1 VETALSFFW
10 IVLCA
15 VAAPLLAGVVP
26 RRLVPEVVFMLGF
39 GVIIGPNVLGLAEL
53 APGIEVLRELGLAML
68 FLMAG
73 YEIELRQL
81 TGRGGRR
88 ALITWLIC
96 FGLALSMVFLLD
108 LSGLVSARVAVAI
121 ALTSTAVG
129 ILLPILKD
137 RGLVDTQFGM
147 AVLNHGSFG
156 ELGPVV
162 AMALLL
168 GTRGPLAT
176 IVVLAVFGLAAV
188 VLSVVSTRLGPD
200 SRLQSLI
207 NLGSETTAQTTVRL
221 VVLLLVG
228 LGLLALAFD
237 LDLVLGAFAAG
248 FVLRR
253 ILPQGRASLEH
264 KLDGLAFG
272 LLIPVFFITSGMAID
287 PRVVAAQPLT
297 LLAFVLS
304 ILLVRGVPVLLAS
317 RLERDPPGG
326 PRAFSG
332 RDSLRI
338 GLYAATGL
346 PIIVAVTSVAV
357 SSGQM
362 TDQQAS
368 LLVAGGAITVLVLP
382 ITATLLGRDEV
393 RPTTLDEI
401 DNRSKTGQADDHGYT

>member
-1 VETALSFFW
+1 METALSFFW

-26 RRLVPEVVFMLGF
+26 RRLVPEVVLLLGF

-81 TGRGGRR
+81 AGRGGRR

-188 VLSVVSTRLGPD
+188 VVSVVSTRLGPD

-207 NLGSETTAQTTVRL
+207 NLGSETTAQTAVRL

-228 LGLLALAFD
+228 LGLLAVAFD

-287 PRVVAAQPLT
+287 PRVVAAQPIT

-317 RLERDPPGG
+317 RLERDSPGG

-382 ITATLLGRDEV
+382 ITATLLGRSEV
-393 RPTTLDEI
+393 RPTAPDEI
-401 DNRSKTGQADDHGYT
+401 DNRSKTGQADDHGYI